1 MYWSCEGFVLL
12 IVLQWE
18 IFDEEPSVCYLIV
31 LPLVLNALHAS
42 QILSFKDILVEASLM
57 AKEKAESML

>member
-1 MYWSCEGFVLL
+1 MKV

-42 QILSFKDILVEASLM
+42 QILSFKDVLVEASLM
-57 AKEKAESML
+57 AKEKAESMH